1 MRGVIAMRF
10 FRRSAESETDRVRGG
25 GGPLDNL
32 AVLITSLILLAIIG
46 ALLLWFFGYFPG
58 GHPALTE
65 HG

>member
-1 MRGVIAMRF
+1 MRF

-25 GGPLDNL
+25 GGPLENL
-32 AVLITSLILLAIIG
+32 CLVPITSLILLAIIG
-46 ALLLWFFGYFPG
+46 GLLLWFFGYFPG